1 MVLPDKR
8 AIVAALRERIRGEI
22 AGAHAAAHDAARA
35 ATHEEARPENDK
47 DTRAIEASYL
57 AGAQAERV
65 RDLREAHATLAA
77 LPLRA
82 FAAGEPVAAGA
93 LVTAELDGEPT
104 QRAFFFIAPFGGGRT
119 AALDGRAV
127 QVVTPRS
134 PLGQALLGRTVG
146 ELVEVVVRGQTRE
159 YEIVAI
165 A

>member
-1 MVLPDKR
+1 MTDKR
-8 AIVAALRERIRGEI
+8 RLIDQLLAELQREIDVLT
-22 AGAHAAAHDAARA
+22 AAARA
-35 ATHEEARPENDK
+35 TREGATHEEARPENDK